1 MQQPPAPR
9 PGLARYR
16 IPASDIDAL
25 ARGRVPL
32 GTGRRLSDTERGRRM
47 LMLRAVAD
55 TARDGAADLRSPLLP
70 MRHALGV
77 LVRVEQIRPDVVRD
91 MLEHPGT
98 GIWAVRVLDRL
109 AAERGPGPAAAAAP
123 PLWVELGYLHSLAA
137 TALLR
142 SGLEGTIRV
151 PVRDGAVALPTLG
164 RVRLAAPVVGTE
176 DDRYGWATLHLPPP
190 GGGPTL
196 LTAADRTVAVPPD
209 LSTRQEPWL
218 PLRVIPLASE
228 GRRVPTRLVLEDSDP
243 YRDFR
248 ADARNPPS
256 RYLTDREA
264 GRWRML
270 VSEAFDILT
279 TRHPHTAALVTAALR
294 VLVPLPEAPRFRIA
308 SASHNEAFGSAVIAL
323 PPDARDLAV
332 TMVHEARH
340 SILNGLLH
348 QLPLLADTA
357 AAEPR
362 HYAQWRTDPRPLSG
376 LLHGAYAFAGVAEFW
391 RTERHA
397 VRGPQADLA
406 HFEFAVWSRGVL
418 AALDTLCVSPGLTPL
433 GRQFVT
439 CLADESRPW
448 ADEAVP
454 ARAHAWA
461 LDETADLK
469 AVWRARHL
477 RPPRGAVDSWAD
489 CWLSG
494 ADPKTAPAIRSRLRP
509 DPNAG
514 SPDVRGEFRRILLA
528 DPGLLPARV
537 RETDASRRPPAMTAA
552 DIHLLHGD
560 PARAAQG
567 YIRVLAAAPGLP
579 SAWAGLGLAAEQLGE
594 PSAARALLR
603 HPEAVRALHGN
614 LAETTRRAP
623 DPLALADWVGRV
635 PEAAGDD

>member
-1 MQQPPAPR
+1 
-9 PGLARYR
+9 
-16 IPASDIDAL
+16 
-25 ARGRVPL
+25 
-32 GTGRRLSDTERGRRM
+32 M

-70 MRHALGV
+70 MRHALGA

-109 AAERGPGPAAAAAP
+109 AAERRPGPAAGAVP

-164 RVRLAAPVVGTE
+164 RIRLAAPVVGTE

-190 GGGPTL
+190 GGGPTV
-196 LTAADRTVAVPPD
+196 LTAADRTVAVPAD
-209 LSTRQEPWL
+209 LNTRQEPWL
-218 PLRVIPLASE
+218 PLRVIPLAAE

-248 ADARNPPS
+248 ADARTPPS
-256 RYLTDREA
+256 RYLTDHEA
-264 GRWRML
+264 GRWRKL

-362 HYAQWRTDPRPLSG
+362 YYAQWRTDPRPLSG
-376 LLHGAYAFAGVAEFW
+376 LLHGAYAFAGVAEFLAHGTP
-391 RTERHA
+391 RRQRPAGRPGALRVRRVEPRRAGRPGHPVRVSRPDPSGAA
-397 VRGPQADLA
+397 VRHRLGRRVAPVGRRGRTGPRARLGPRRNRRP
-406 HFEFAVWSRGVL
+406 ESRGG
-418 AALDTLCVSPGLTPL
+418 PG
-433 GRQFVT
+433 T
-439 CLADESRPW
+439 CARR
-448 ADEAVP
+448 AVP
-454 ARAHAWA
+454 W
-461 LDETADLK
+461 TAGPTAGCAAPTPRRRPPSVPACVPTRTPDYPMPG
-469 AVWRARHL
+469 ASSAESCWPTRDCCRPASG
-477 RPPRGAVDSWAD
+477 RPPR
-489 CWLSG
+489 
-494 ADPKTAPAIRSRLRP
+494 
-509 DPNAG
+509 
-514 SPDVRGEFRRILLA
+514 
-528 DPGLLPARV
+528 PGV
-537 RETDASRRPPAMTAA
+537 RPP
-552 DIHLLHGD
+552 
-560 PARAAQG
+560 
-567 YIRVLAAAPGLP
+567 
-579 SAWAGLGLAAEQLGE
+579 
-594 PSAARALLR
+594 
-603 HPEAVRALHGN
+603 
-614 LAETTRRAP
+614 
-623 DPLALADWVGRV
+623 
-635 PEAAGDD
+635 